1 MRKKSENRMKQMI
14 RLFLMMSLLLVGWG
28 IQGAGAGPV
37 TNVAPQAG
45 EWLKKAY
52 MAVVEAE
59 LARADHYNTDAAKS
73 YREALG
79 YYARLTTA
87 YPGWQTSMISLRVA
101 ECQTALT
108 ELEMPKE
115 PEADQ
120 DKTDGMGTN
129 SANRVQVLM
138 GELREVQSALAQ
150 MNTTETESKVRQLQA
165 DRDRL
170 QEEVVEAAKAN
181 QLLQRKVAKLEAK
194 LGKSVTGTNAMC
206 RAVVAAVKTEANS
219 LMKTNDV
226 APAIALLTEAIEL
239 MPSETDLVVLL
250 AVADCRAGRF
260 EQAVK
265 LMAPFDVW
273 RAKNADALLTLGTA
287 YMGLGE
293 IGKARDA
300 MEKVIAI
307 KPDSAEAHYN
317 LAQIL
322 ITIAPPDIT
331 LSQEHYQRAIE
342 LGCSVDLDYENALRT
357 AMIIQKMK
365 KKLGADKNRTTT
377 RASKSDVVTPGA
389 KTGTP

>member
-1 MRKKSENRMKQMI
+1 MKQII
-14 RLFLMMSLLLVGWG
+14 RLLLMMTLLVGG
-28 IQGAGAGPV
+28 GTQGFGAGPV

-79 YYARLTTA
+79 YYARLTTS

-108 ELEMPKE
+108 ELELPKE
-115 PEADQ
+115 PEVDQ
-120 DKTDGMGTN
+120 DKTGMMGTN

-226 APAIALLTEAIEL
+226 EPAIALLTEAIEL

-260 EQAVK
+260 DQAVK

>member
-14 RLFLMMSLLLVGWG
+14 RLLLMMTLLTGWG

-59 LARADHYNTDAAKS
+59 LARADHYNIDAAKS

-108 ELEMPKE
+108 ELELPRE

>member
-1 MRKKSENRMKQMI
+1 MKQII
-14 RLFLMMSLLLVGWG
+14 RVFLVMTLLVGG
-28 IQGAGAGPV
+28 GMQGFGAGPV

-79 YYARLTTA
+79 YYSRLTTA

-108 ELEMPKE
+108 ELELPKE
-115 PEADQ
+115 PEAAH
-120 DKTDGMGTN
+120 DKTGEMGGLATN

-138 GELREVQSALAQ
+138 GELREVQAALAQ
-150 MNTTETESKVRQLQA
+150 INTTETESKARQLQA

-181 QLLQRKVAKLEAK
+181 QLMQRKVAKLEAK
-194 LGKSVTGTNAMC
+194 LGKSGTSTNAMC
-206 RAVVAAVKTEANS
+206 RAVAAAVKTEANG

-260 EQAVK
+260 DQAVK
-265 LMAPFDVW
+265 LMMPFDVW

-300 MEKVIAI
+300 MEKVLAI

>member
-14 RLFLMMSLLLVGWG
+14 RLLLMMTLLTGWG

-59 LARADHYNTDAAKS
+59 LARADHYNIDAAKS

-108 ELEMPKE
+108 ELELPRD